1 MTFERPISGDRLE
14 PLVRAALEAD
24 VRELDVAQLLAQ
36 VEARLAAQGVA
47 VAPAEAVPGA
57 RYSRRRI
64 LQWSAAAS
72 AGLVVGAGVGGYLLL
87 TPTPASAYS
96 LVQSA
101 RLALPEGA
109 DRCYAIKIHAPK
121 WWPILNEVENTRV
134 WTRGDRY
141 RVLMELNGQ
150 ELVWGQDEQRRTW
163 VVYSPT
169 QGLLFESNEVPPE
182 LSAVFSFLS
191 LDVRSLAGQILEDCD
206 LEFAPRNGDARDG
219 LATVSATVK
228 PGKGAV
234 TVKKGT
240 TVIQFHTAQLRIELK
255 SKAIHY
261 LELTRR
267 VDNVE
272 AGRFQFTL
280 NDDQP
285 QPDESYHL
293 ESHLQPN
300 AEIYDGTRRRERMQL
315 IVRLARKPK
324 TR

>member
-1 MTFERPISGDRLE
+1 MTFEQPISDDQLE

-24 VRELDVAQLLAQ
+24 GRDLDVVRMLAT
-36 VEARLAAQGVA
+36 VEARLAAEA
-47 VAPAEAVPGA
+47 VAQAPADSVPGA

-72 AGLVVGAGVGGYLLL
+72 AGLVIGAGVGGYLLMP
-87 TPTPASAYS
+87 PTPASAYS

-101 RLALPEGA
+101 RMALPEGA
-109 DRCYAIKIHAPK
+109 DRCYAIDIHAPK

-134 WTRGDRY
+134 WTRSDRY
-141 RVLMELNGQ
+141 RVHMELDGK

-169 QGLLFESNEVPPE
+169 QGLLFESAEVPPE

-191 LDVRSLAGQILEDCD
+191 LDMRSLAGQILEDCD
-206 LEFAPRNGDARDG
+206 LEFAPRNGDARNG
-219 LATVSATVK
+219 LATVAATVK
-228 PGKGAV
+228 PGKGAA
-234 TVKKGT
+234 TVRKGT
-240 TVIQFHTAQLRIELK
+240 SVIQFDTAQLRIELK

-293 ESHLQPN
+293 QSHLQPN

-324 TR
+324 KR